1 MPSAEDLPFAPMTDP
16 AIDPETDQ
24 EPENATENRR
34 PLKTRSQAWVQ
45 ALAQRVAE
53 KGFTPNQISLAG
65 VGFAILGFVLLY
77 GVGRYPL
84 GWIFL
89 IPAAVCIQARL
100 LCNLLDGMVAVE
112 GGKKEKGGELFNE
125 VPDRVEDTLFFL
137 GAGYACLSVGLGW
150 LCAVLAVFTAYVRAL
165 GASLGQP
172 QDFGGP
178 CAKPHRMFLLTVGL
192 ICDLFFKFFLP
203 AWNILAWFLWLIAL
217 GTAIT
222 AALRLRRIY
231 IKMP

>member
-1 MPSAEDLPFAPMTDP
+1 MTDP

-24 EPENATENRR
+24 EPENVTENRR
-34 PLKTRSQAWVQ
+34 PLKTRSQAWVK
-45 ALAQRVAE
+45 ALTEKVVE

-65 VGFAILGFVLLY
+65 VGFALVGFALLY
-77 GVGRYPL
+77 GAGRYPI

-89 IPAAVCIQARL
+89 IPAAACIQARL
-100 LCNLLDGMVAVE
+100 LCNMLDGMVAVE

-137 GAGYACLSVGLGW
+137 GAGYACASVGLGW

-165 GASLGQP
+165 GASFGQP

-203 AWNILAWFLWLIAL
+203 QWNVLEWFLWLIAA

-231 IKMP
+231 AKMP